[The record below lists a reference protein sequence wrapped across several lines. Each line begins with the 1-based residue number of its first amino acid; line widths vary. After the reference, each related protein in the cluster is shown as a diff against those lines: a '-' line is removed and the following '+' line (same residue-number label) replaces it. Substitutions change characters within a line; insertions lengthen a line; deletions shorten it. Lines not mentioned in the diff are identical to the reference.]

1 MSPFT
6 ISESCHAQ
14 RLSLCWSQPVDLDDH
29 IWRPAL
35 VYNTHARG
43 VWWWLSQPIR
53 RRDLTGMTN
62 QHRTLLIM
70 STIREP
76 RIQWSTSSLSPLI
89 HPEHNKLVQL
99 KISNLPRI
107 TTSHILYYTIVHCNH
122 MNTLVC
128 KFFIVLT
135 YFTKK
140 NSSLTSRNSN
150 L

>member
-53 RRDLTGMTN
+53 RRESTEMTN

-89 HPEHNKLVQL
+89 HPRPL
-99 KISNLPRI
+99 KIYISNLPRI
-107 TTSHILYYTIVHCNH
+107 TTSQILDLTIVHCNH
-122 MNTLVC
+122 MNTLMC
-128 KFFIVLT
+128 KFFIGLT